1 MTAAADD
8 TGLQAQLVALAQ
20 VVTGLLA
27 EVGELREDRPRRRLY
42 DYDEAAAELR
52 VHPKWLKNRIKT
64 LPHTKSGRL
73 VFFTDDDLD
82 RILAL
87 LHVEP
92 ESVPVVRVAGGS
104 GPPPKLTPL
113 RGRKTG

>member
-1 MTAAADD
+1 M
-8 TGLQAQLVALAQ
+8 
-20 VVTGLLA
+20 TGLLT
-27 EVGELREDRPRRRLY
+27 EVAELRETPQRRRLY

-64 LPHTKSGRL
+64 LPHTKAGRL
-73 VFFTDDDLD
+73 VLFTDDDLD

-92 ESVPVVRVAGGS
+92 ESAPTVRVPGGS
-104 GPPPKLTPL
+104 SPSRLTPL
-113 RGRKTG
+113 PGRRTG